1 MSDLEPSPLT
11 PEQPEVQITGVH
23 QEVAQRLR
31 EIYLRDG
38 EDLNERA
45 VVQDAAD
52 PTSPLHTYFEWDGT
66 EAAARYR
73 LSQAASL
80 IRKVRVTVIRGPASA
95 PIRGRAYYAR
105 KELSASAQTGNPGSY
120 VAIEQVAGKTAWEA
134 SLRDSML
141 RDVRRLKKR
150 YDDASMLFDVF
161 EEVFG
166 PLPEV

>member
-52 PTSPLHTYFEWDGT
+52 PTSPLHTYFEWDDT

-80 IRKVRVTVIRGPASA
+80 IRKG
-95 PIRGRAYYAR
+95 
-105 KELSASAQTGNPGSY
+105 LSASAQAGNPGSY
-120 VAIEQVAGKTAWEA
+120 VGIEQVAGKTAWEA